1 MSRHG
6 ILVAFLAFSAALTAP
21 GQLSGAT
28 PVYIPT
34 VIPSPIQGPPNPHI
48 FVRALDVNSHGQA
61 VIADCQALFDGAGCT
76 IYLWSATTGLVPTGL
91 FYTLG
96 ECQSNISLVPVR
108 INERGEIG
116 GNFCGDV
123 FLWSAKTLKTTL
135 ATLNPFSIYDQVA
148 AFTDRGEIAGTTY
161 VGPYYAAYYAS
172 AQTGAVIP
180 PFTLS
185 SVALDMNNN
194 GEMIGSSGPPFYW
207 SLSAGVIPIDV
218 GSSTSIR
225 SIADDGTVLG
235 VSQPASGGE
244 SLFLWDRHHG
254 VTAAA
259 PLGAPGASCDPYRA
273 TSSGLVV
280 GRCFLPNNTQMQMW
294 TWTTKAGYT
303 YYAPIPVF
311 SITDMNES
319 GQVVGTSYMAY
330 PLTHAYVWSSEAG
343 LIDLDPGHSDRASS
357 ALAIA
362 SDGTISGAI
371 GPNAAVWTVGA
382 GDSTPPVITPQISG
396 TPGNNGW
403 YRSAVTVNWS
413 VTDPESG
420 IASSTGC
427 APTNLTA
434 DTAGVTLTCSATNGV
449 GLSTSVPI
457 TIKIDMTPP
466 VISGMPAAGCSLW
479 PPNHK
484 LVHVATVTAADA
496 LSGLVPGSLKVT
508 GASNEPSSNPK
519 DPEIVITPNGS
530 GGFIVQLQADRS
542 GGGNGRVYTL
552 NATAMDNAGN
562 SVTATATCS
571 VPHDKGSH

>member
-6 ILVAFLAFSAALTAP
+6 ILVAFLAFWAAMTAQS
-21 GQLSGAT
+21 QLSGAT
-28 PVYIPT
+28 PAYIPN
-34 VIPSPIQGPPNPHI
+34 VIPSPIQGPPNPHT

-76 IYLWSATTGLVPTGL
+76 IYLWSAKTGLVPTGL

-96 ECQSNISLVPVR
+96 ECQSRISLVPVR

-116 GNFCGDV
+116 GNLCGAV
-123 FLWSAKTLKTTL
+123 LLWSANTGRTTL
-135 ATLNPFSIYDQVA
+135 AILNPFSIYDQVVA
-148 AFTDRGEIAGTTY
+148 LTDRGEIAGTTF
-161 VGPYYAAYYAS
+161 VGPYYEAYYAS
-172 AQTGAVIP
+172 AQTGAVIL
-180 PFTLS
+180 PFTLP
-185 SVALDMNNN
+185 SVALDMNNS
-194 GEMIGSSGPPFYW
+194 GEMIGSGPSPFYW
-207 SLSAGVIPIDV
+207 SLSTGVIPIDA
-218 GSSTSIR
+218 GPSTGIQ
-225 SIADDGTVLG
+225 SIAGDGTVLG
-235 VSQPASGGE
+235 VSQPASGGW

-254 VTAAA
+254 VTATA
-259 PLGAPGASCDPYRA
+259 PLVDGCSPYRA

-280 GRCFLPNNTQMQMW
+280 GSCSASGGMQMW
-294 TWTTKAGYT
+294 TWTAKAGYT

-311 SITDMNES
+311 TFTDMNES
-319 GQVVGTSYMAY
+319 GQVVGTSNVAY
-330 PLTHAYVWSSEAG
+330 PITHAYVWSAEAG
-343 LIDLDPGHSDRASS
+343 LVDLDPGHSDRASS

-362 SDGTISGAI
+362 SNGTIGGAI

-382 GDSTPPVITPQISG
+382 GDSTPPVITPKISG

-420 IASSTGC
+420 IVSSTGC

-434 DTAGVTLTCSATNGV
+434 DTAGITLTCSAINGV

-457 TIKIDMTPP
+457 TIKIDKTPP

-484 LVHVATVTAADA
+484 LVQVATVTAADA

-508 GASNEPSSNPK
+508 GSSNEPSSDAK

-530 GGFIVQLQADRS
+530 GGFTVQLQVDRS
-542 GGGNGRVYTL
+542 GSGKGRIYTL
-552 NATAMDNAGN
+552 NATALDNAGN
-562 SVTATATCS
+562 SITATATCT
-571 VPHDKGSH
+571 VPHDKGKN